1 MLGRR
6 YARSRVADGIATLA
20 WSTPMSQIFEA
31 IYENGILRPATPE
44 VGLSEGQR
52 VRVTMDE
59 PPALSEGERK
69 EAELIRRLEARGLV
83 EKPVAPPAPVLWPR

>member
-1 MLGRR
+1 
-6 YARSRVADGIATLA
+6 
-20 WSTPMSQIFEA
+20 MSQIFEA
-31 IYENGILRPATPE
+31 IYENGILRPATPV

-59 PPALSEGERK
+59 PPALSDAERT

-83 EKPVAPPAPVLWPR
+83 EKPVAPPAPADFRPIQMPGPGLSETILAERR